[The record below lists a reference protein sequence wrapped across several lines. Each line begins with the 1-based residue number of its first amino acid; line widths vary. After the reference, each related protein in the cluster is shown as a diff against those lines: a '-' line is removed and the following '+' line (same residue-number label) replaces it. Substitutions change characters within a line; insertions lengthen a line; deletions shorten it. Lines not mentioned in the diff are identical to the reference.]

1 MPAHRTLAQKWGS
14 EPKQKGP
21 RKPGRKPSGIDMTAT
36 SLRLSTAQ
44 LAAMHAIRDTE
55 GISVTRQIMF
65 AIDDWLSRRAQ
76 RRA

>member
-44 LAAMHAIRDTE
+44 LAAMDWSEDPARVLDHLYMFGPADTD
-55 GISVTRQIMF
+55 
-65 AIDDWLSRRAQ
+65 IDE
-76 RRA
+76 